1 MEEKDARVKNGL
13 NILVK
18 LEKGHRKTYL
28 GERKVEAGDGNIT
41 NTKFLW
47 DIHMEM
53 IIHLLKLEA
62 RGRS

>member
-1 MEEKDARVKNGL
+1 MEE
-13 NILVK
+13 
-18 LEKGHRKTYL
+18 
-28 GERKVEAGDGNIT
+28 GDGNIT

-62 RGRS
+62 RERSWGGNRDVRINGAQVTETTVINNKAQAKRHF